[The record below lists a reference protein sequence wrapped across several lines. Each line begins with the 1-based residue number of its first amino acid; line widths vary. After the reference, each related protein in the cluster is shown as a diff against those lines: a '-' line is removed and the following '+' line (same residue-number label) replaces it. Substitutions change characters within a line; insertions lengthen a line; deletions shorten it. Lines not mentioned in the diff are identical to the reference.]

1 MADLPRDLQITFIL
15 CDLERLPSAEVA
27 RVLEI
32 PEGTLWR
39 RLHTARKQMREA
51 IERTSR

>member
-1 MADLPRDLQITFIL
+1 V
-15 CDLERLPSAEVA
+15 EVA

-39 RLHTARKQMREA
+39 RLHTARKAMRLAVEKA
-51 IERTSR
+51 ER